1 MLSLL
6 FCVILISV
14 MKMKTVLITGA
25 SRGIGKACAIAFAK
39 EGYGVALNYNVS
51 ERAAMEVKEEIS
63 ALGAKCEIYKCNVSD
78 SKAVCA
84 MVNAIENEFGS
95 IDVLVNNAGIAQQK
109 LFDTLTDE
117 DFDRMLGINTKGVFN
132 CSREVSRIMLRN
144 HKGSIVNIS
153 SMWGSVGASME
164 VHYSASKAAVNGMT
178 KALSKE
184 LGPSGIRVNCIAPGL
199 IDTEMNAIHSEETLK
214 ALTEEISL
222 MRMGRPEEVAELAV
236 FLAGDR
242 ASYIT
247 GQVIGVDGG
256 I

>member
-1 MLSLL
+1 
-6 FCVILISV
+6 
-14 MKMKTVLITGA
+14 MKTVLITGA
-25 SRGIGKACAIAFAK
+25 SRGIGRACAIAFAK
-39 EGYGVALNYNVS
+39 EGYGVAVNYNSS
-51 ERAAMEVKEEIS
+51 EEAALKVKEEIS
-63 ALGAKCEIYKCNVSD
+63 ALGAKCEIYKCDVSD
-78 SKAVCA
+78 SEAVCA
-84 MVNAIENEFGS
+84 MVEATEKDFGS

-117 DFDRMLGINTKGVFN
+117 DFDRMLGVNTKGVFN

-144 HKGSIVNIS
+144 HTGSIINVS

-164 VHYSASKAAVNGMT
+164 VHYSASKAAVIGMT

-199 IDTEMNAIHSEETLK
+199 IDTEMNSIHSEETLS

-222 MRMGRPEEVAELAV
+222 MRMGRPEEVADLAV
-236 FLAGDR
+236 FLAGDK